1 MPIVFLFS
9 AMRVAMLLI
18 VLLSASTIPASVA
31 KPVLRFSP
39 AQIRL
44 GEWVTVTWEGI
55 PDAALNLKTSEYIC
69 SQDSYCRRA
78 HCIAEHERS
87 SGELYDRLCADAA
100 ATCRCLC
107 GLASSPPTLASPRSD
122 RKNGR
127 KLDDAPCSRFIQ
139 RTRTSCCP

>member
-1 MPIVFLFS
+1 LPIVFLFS

-78 HCIAEHERS
+78 RI
-87 SGELYDRLCADAA
+87 ELPSTSAPVANFTIDCVPMPQRRAAVCVDWRL
-100 ATCRCLC
+100 
-107 GLASSPPTLASPRSD
+107 PR
-122 RKNGR
+122 
-127 KLDDAPCSRFIQ
+127 Q
-139 RTRTSCCP
+139 R

>member
-1 MPIVFLFS
+1 MSAEVSTVVERVARSYEHQQHGTVHTDARGRHCHSFFFFL
-9 AMRVAMLLI
+9 MRVAMLWI

-69 SQDSYCRRA
+69 NQDSYCRRV
-78 HCIAEHERS
+78 H
-87 SGELYDRLCADAA
+87 
-100 ATCRCLC
+100 
-107 GLASSPPTLASPRSD
+107 
-122 RKNGR
+122 
-127 KLDDAPCSRFIQ
+127 
-139 RTRTSCCP
+139 